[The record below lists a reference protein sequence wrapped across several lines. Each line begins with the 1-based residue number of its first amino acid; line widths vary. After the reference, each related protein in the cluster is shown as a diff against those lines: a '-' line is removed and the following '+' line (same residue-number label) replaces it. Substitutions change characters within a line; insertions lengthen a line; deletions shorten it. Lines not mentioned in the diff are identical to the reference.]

1 MVTHS
6 SILAWKTPWTEEP
19 GELQSKGLQRGMD
32 ERDMNDSRGMGKAK
46 VVLQGEMMAVA
57 EALDT
62 LPRVP
67 WTSSGLTCTCAG
79 WFQVQ

>member
-1 MVTHS
+1 
-6 SILAWKTPWTEEP
+6 
-19 GELQSKGLQRGMD
+19 
-32 ERDMNDSRGMGKAK
+32 MNDSRGMGKAK

-67 WTSSGLTCTCAG
+67 WISSGLTCTCAG